1 MMLRI
6 DPATVEAV
14 QACAVPFTQAVEEGL
29 ALWLAREKRRKA
41 EAKPRPAP
49 RAPRKAA

>member
-6 DPATVEAV
+6 DPATVEVV

-41 EAKPRPAP
+41 EARPRPAP